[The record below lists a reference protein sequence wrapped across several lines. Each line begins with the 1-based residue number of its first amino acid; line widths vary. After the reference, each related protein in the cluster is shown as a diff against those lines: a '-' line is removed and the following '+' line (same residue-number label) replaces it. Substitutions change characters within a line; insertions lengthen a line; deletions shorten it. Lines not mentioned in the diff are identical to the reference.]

1 MAVAGFAALLDID
14 ERADAE
20 RVEKIDRLAGI
31 VIAVR
36 ARLIEFRVW
45 IGPEVCESSRPTP
58 KPTLRFESLVSST
71 VPLVFNTR

>member
-1 MAVAGFAALLDID
+1 MAVAGFAALFYID
-14 ERADAE
+14 ERADAK

-36 ARLIEFRVW
+36 VRLIEFRVW
-45 IGPEVCESSRPTP
+45 IDPKVCEIFRPTP
-58 KPTLRFESLVSST
+58 KPTLRFESMVSST

>member
-1 MAVAGFAALLDID
+1 MAVARFAALLDID

-45 IGPEVCESSRPTP
+45 IGPEVCGIFPANP
-58 KPTLRFESLVSST
+58 KAYVALRELGEQHCAVGF
-71 VPLVFNTR
+71 

>member
-36 ARLIEFRVW
+36 ARLIEFRVNPCW
-45 IGPEVCESSRPTP
+45 IGPEVCGIFPANP
-58 KPTLRFESLVSST
+58 KAYVALRELGEQHCAVGF
-71 VPLVFNTR
+71 

>member
-1 MAVAGFAALLDID
+1 MAVAGFSALFEID

-36 ARLIEFRVW
+36 VRLIEFRVW
-45 IGPEVCESSRPTP
+45 IDPKFVESLRPTP
-58 KPTLRFESLVSST
+58 KPTLRFESMVSSI